1 MAVKLSRRVVRVD
14 TGSPD
19 EEGCLLFA
27 DDRLV
32 AVLVQLGFEHNSGLA
47 GKWFLEHAFG
57 SLEDRKQP
65 VFEDLDAAERWVVS
79 RLA

>member
-1 MAVKLSRRVVRVD
+1 
-14 TGSPD
+14 
-19 EEGCLLFA
+19 
-27 DDRLV
+27 LV

-57 SLEDRKQP
+57 SLDDRKQP

>member
-1 MAVKLSRRVVRVD
+1 VKLTRRIVRVD

-19 EEGCLLFA
+19 EDGCLMFA

-32 AVLVQLGFEHNSGLA
+32 AVLVQLSVEHNSGLA

-57 SLEDRKQP
+57 SLDDPERP
-65 VFEDLDAAERWVVS
+65 VFEDLDAAERWVAS
-79 RLA
+79 RLC

>member
-57 SLEDRKQP
+57 SLDDRKQP

>member
-1 MAVKLSRRVVRVD
+1 MKLTRRLVRVD

-19 EEGCLLFA
+19 EDGCLIFA

-32 AVLVQLGFEHNSGLA
+32 AVLVQLGVEHNSELA

-57 SLEDRKQP
+57 SLGHCEQP
-65 VFEDLDAAERWVVS
+65 VFEDLHAAERWVAS
-79 RLA
+79 RLR